1 MSLGYVWR
9 VKEKNLSIPFAE
21 VSYFK
26 IIVLYNSPS
35 SERRENLFSMPSR
48 ERES

>member
-21 VSYFK
+21 VSYLKRLSFPIQMGQDRK
-26 IIVLYNSPS
+26 ILQ
-35 SERRENLFSMPSR
+35 
-48 ERES
+48 

>member
-21 VSYFK
+21 VSYFQDYRFLCRWDK
-26 IIVLYNSPS
+26 IEKFYNEEFDPGSG
-35 SERRENLFSMPSR
+35 
-48 ERES
+48 

>member
-21 VSYFK
+21 VSYLK
-26 IIVLYNSPS
+26 IIVSHASGTRSENFYNEEFDPGSG
-35 SERRENLFSMPSR
+35 
-48 ERES
+48 